1 MKKKSLK
8 GSGLISSIFQEKSFE
23 STGEVY
29 NSLLYIMIG
38 YWFLG
43 LYRLPSASRHSELKN
58 QAEAMASLLFHYVLD
73 FAQLEQTHQK
83 KPKKKQFKTS

>member
-1 MKKKSLK
+1 MSLEPSGSQKPLPAEFAVNTKRSQPLLSNITPTFDHEKKSLK

-38 YWFLG
+38 Y
-43 LYRLPSASRHSELKN
+43 
-58 QAEAMASLLFHYVLD
+58 
-73 FAQLEQTHQK
+73 
-83 KPKKKQFKTS
+83 